1 MTPSCSKTQP
11 NVNLIETWRKLG
23 LALLIFGM
31 AGVLL
36 ELYLLGHFELTP
48 QWTPLALLG
57 VGVVLGFWVAAR
69 PGKGAVRAL
78 QGLMAMYVGSGALG
92 MYFHLKANV
101 EFELELHPTVR
112 GMELVIESLTGAMPA
127 LAPGTMTQL
136 GLLGLLI
143 TFRHPA
149 LGGAAA
155 ETENS

>member
-1 MTPSCSKTQP
+1 
-11 NVNLIETWRKLG
+11 
-23 LALLIFGM
+23 
-31 AGVLL
+31 
-36 ELYLLGHFELTP
+36 
-48 QWTPLALLG
+48 
-57 VGVVLGFWVAAR
+57 
-69 PGKGAVRAL
+69 
-78 QGLMAMYVGSGALG
+78 MAMYVGSGALG